1 MFSVTSLYPLGET
14 SVQNRTVDHF
24 RRNPMEKH
32 ISIGVAG
39 HVDHGKTA
47 LVRSLT
53 GIDTDRMKEEKNRG
67 LSIELGIARLVLPSG
82 REVAL
87 VDVPGHTDFLKNTVR
102 GLSAVDMAILVVAA
116 DDGVMPQTREH
127 LKILEFLNAKTGI
140 AVLSKSDLADSETL
154 ELAGL
159 EIEELAKGSFLEGK
173 PVLSFSAADESGKSE
188 ILKAL
193 DEQAA
198 DAPGKEEDAP
208 FRLRIDQV
216 RNFPGIG
223 TVVSGTVLSGVLHKD
238 DPLDLLPSGLKT
250 RVRSLEVHG
259 TKTDTVYAGQRVGI
273 NLHRIALDQIRRGM
287 MLSAPEKTAA
297 ANLLN
302 VRFSMPE
309 HLNPACGILKNR
321 QKIRLFLGSCLTTAT
336 AVLME
341 KEELHGREKSLVQFR
356 CDSPLACIPGEHFAA
371 ALMNVPVIIG
381 GGTVLEIPE
390 CKFRPSKAGKI
401 LPWLRAVEK
410 KDIGAIL
417 DVLPENISPDPD
429 ELSRR
434 TGLCRKD
441 FDQEI
446 QSRIRKGKMIQIN
459 GCGIFRKE
467 FYEKLQTGI
476 PVLIRDSLKAEPLKK
491 SMNAA
496 EIMVKTGSDSNHAAL
511 IRHILEQ
518 LSKKNL
524 LVSDSGGY
532 RIPDMVFALSGSHQK
547 IAGQLMD
554 FAKSVGI
561 TPFTSHAAWQEC
573 QNQCSS
579 KNEVEKLLDYLV
591 RRQQLACLNN
601 RRFLSPQGLEEIKQR
616 VRTAIAQKGSIRLS
630 DCTEV
635 LGYGRMGAVPVLEYL
650 DEIGFTFRRGDER
663 VLKEA

>member
-1 MFSVTSLYPLGET
+1 
-14 SVQNRTVDHF
+14 
-24 RRNPMEKH
+24 MEKH

-47 LVRSLT
+47 LVRCLT

-67 LSIELGIARLVLPSG
+67 LSIEPGIAPLMLPSG

-87 VDVPGHTDFLKNTVR
+87 VDVPGHTDFLKNTIR

-116 DDGVMPQTREH
+116 DDGVMPQTKEH

-140 AVLSKSDLADSETL
+140 AVLSKSDLADRETL

-159 EIEELAKGSFLEGK
+159 EIEELAKGSFLEGR
-173 PVLSFSAADESGKSE
+173 PVIAFSALDETGKKD

-193 DEQAA
+193 DELSAEVPA
-198 DAPGKEEDAP
+198 KEKDAP
-208 FRLRIDQV
+208 FRLRIDQI

-223 TVVSGTVLSGVLHKD
+223 TVVSGTVLSGILHKD
-238 DPLDLLPSGLKT
+238 DSLDLLPSGQKT

-259 TKTDTVYAGQRVGI
+259 RKTDTVYAGQRVGI
-273 NLHRIALDQIRRGM
+273 NLHRIALDEIRRGM
-287 MLSAPEKTAA
+287 MLSTPGKTAGT
-297 ANLLN
+297 NLLN
-302 VRFSMPE
+302 VRFCLPD
-309 HLNPACGILKNR
+309 HLTVQANILKNR
-321 QKIRLFLGSCLTTAT
+321 QKIRLFLGSSLTAAT

-341 KEELHGREKSLVQFR
+341 KEQLHAGEKGLVQLR
-356 CDSPLACIPGEHFAA
+356 CETPIACIPGESFAA
-371 ALMNVPVIIG
+371 ALMNIPVIIG

-390 CKFRPSKAGKI
+390 CKFRPSKAAKI

-410 KDIGAIL
+410 KDTAAIL
-417 DVLPENISPDPD
+417 DAMPENVSPNPE
-429 ELSRR
+429 ELSRC
-434 TGLCRKD
+434 TGLAGKD
-441 FDQEI
+441 FDREI

-459 GCGIFRKE
+459 GCGIFRKD

-476 PVLIRDSLKAEPLKK
+476 PDLIRSTLKADPLKK
-491 SMNAA
+491 NMNAA
-496 EIMVKTGSDSNHAAL
+496 EITLKTGSDPVHTAL

-518 LSKKNL
+518 LSQNNL
-524 LVSDSGGY
+524 LLADNGGY
-532 RIPDMVFALSGSHQK
+532 RIPDMVSDLSGRHLT
-547 IAGQLMD
+547 IAKQLLD
-554 FAKSVGI
+554 FAKSAGV

-573 QNQCSS
+573 QNQCS

-591 RRQQLACLNN
+591 RKRQLVCLNN
-601 RRFLSPQGLEEIKQR
+601 RRFLSPQGLEEIKHR
-616 VRTAIAQKGSIRLS
+616 VYTAIVQKGSIRLS
-630 DCTEV
+630 DCTEI